1 MYPMMTLSSFV
12 RELYRSTSPSKV
24 ISWETLYLVFKDRFL
39 SEPYPY
45 LDASDSSQLPPDD
58 SLSPQGNGDFTLS
71 HARCQVRPAS
81 LLLATLRCR
90 RRAVSA
96 DETPA

>member
-24 ISWETLYLVFKDRFL
+24 ISWDTLYLVFKDRFL
-39 SEPYPY
+39 SEPNPY

-71 HARCQVRPAS
+71 HARCQVRPA
-81 LLLATLRCR
+81 
-90 RRAVSA
+90 
-96 DETPA
+96 